1 MITKDNLKDL
11 LIFLGYE
18 EENENYKYHF
28 KNSDCDIFVDFD
40 NEKIIYPTDKGLI
53 VNERQTINFS
63 DNENFVVL
71 ECIHRLLEKGY
82 KPSHI
87 EIERRWSLGHL
98 SKSGRA
104 DICVMNA
111 TGNDVLFIIECKTF
125 GNEFEKELKTLK
137 SDGGQLFSYYQQ
149 EKSAKWLMLYASDFE
164 DYKIL
169 HQIKTVPVFDTENIL
184 EKYKKDKN
192 LDIYEKANSKE
203 KTFET
208 WVNTYDKKIYDD
220 LIFSEDTIAYNI
232 GEKPLRKKD
241 LKEFNPNDKIVNRFE
256 EILRHNNVSD
266 KENAFNKLIALFI
279 CKLVD
284 EITKDENDIVDFQYK
299 FGTDTYETLLDRL
312 QRLYKEGMDK
322 FMKEEIFYVS
332 SEYPLNLFS
341 TYKGQNRK
349 NAIED
354 LKDTFR
360 KLKFY
365 SNSDF
370 AFKDVHNEELFKQN
384 GKILVEVVKLF
395 EHYRI
400 VYKSKH
406 QFLGDLF
413 EQLLNQ
419 GFKQNEGQF
428 FTPIPITRFIWE
440 SLPIENLKS
449 LSKEDTYPR
458 VIDYACGSGHF
469 LTEGIDLINKVK
481 GNSSNDWVSENI
493 YGIEKDYR
501 LARVSKISL
510 FMNGAGEG
518 NIIFGDGLDNHREKG
533 VENNSFDILVANP
546 PYSVKAFKSHLDLKE
561 NSLELLES
569 IKDGGEI
576 EVLFV
581 ERISQL
587 IKANGIAAVILPS
600 SILSNSTP
608 NSYVGARE
616 IILKNFKIK
625 AIAQFGEK
633 TFGKTDT
640 NTVVLFLQKYNEP
653 PKYFKIIEDN
663 VQAIFNN
670 QKLSLW
676 KDDEILSDYIEHI
689 GVDLETYTAFIEE
702 IKNYDEFE
710 DIEYFKMYFEYFNKT
725 TELKNLLK
733 RATFKK
739 LDENEQIQ
747 KINSMFYSF
756 VKEIEKDK
764 IFYFALVKDQKTF
777 IINSPSSVKERSD
790 FLGYSWSE
798 SKGNEGIQIKNMGG
812 MLYDPSNR
820 ESNNHIAAF
829 IRKTFYNSLESVGEN
844 IKQYSNL
851 FETKNMLDFQREKF
865 DKSISLTER
874 RIIKL
879 KSAYKIEKLGKVCNV
894 LIGGTPSRKQ
904 YEYFEGDNLWVSI
917 SEMNGE
923 VILDTK
929 EKITDLGVKNS
940 NVKLIPK
947 DTTLLSFKLSIGKV
961 AIAGKDLYTNEA
973 IAGLIP
979 LNNELLNKYIFYL
992 FKGNFIKL
1000 QDYVGKK
1007 AFGKSLNSKILKND
1021 VKIPIPPL
1029 EVQQKIIDE
1038 CDKLEDKYKS
1048 TRMKVE
1054 EYRLQIQKIFQDLD
1068 VIKSDGGGWH
1078 KLSNSNV
1085 FKLSIGKRVIQN
1097 ELTEKGIPVYSA
1109 NVFESVG
1116 NIDKYLIKDFNEPH
1130 IIWGIDGDWMVN
1142 ILPKGFEFYPT
1153 DHCGVLIVDKDIIN
1167 PRYMVHALEKEG
1179 QTVGFSRSHRAS
1191 IDRIKSINIYAP
1203 NIELQ
1208 NTEMERVYKL
1218 EEKIKE
1224 LEESQ
1229 IDLNK
1234 EISVILDKYLK

>member
-1 MITKDNLKDL
+1 MITRENLKDL

-28 KNSDCDIFVDFD
+28 NNSDCDIIVNFE

-71 ECIHRLLEKGY
+71 ECVHKLLEKGY

-87 EIERRWSLGHL
+87 EIERRWSLGH
-98 SKSGRA
+98 SQKGGRA

-125 GNEFEKELKTLK
+125 GNEFDKELKTLK
-137 SDGGQLFSYYQQ
+137 ADGGQLFSYYQQ

-164 DYKIL
+164 DDKIL

-241 LKEFNPNDKIVNRFE
+241 LKEFNPRDKIVNRFE

-266 KENAFNKLIALFI
+266 KENAFNKLTALFI

-395 EHYRI
+395 EDYRI

-449 LSKEDTYPR
+449 LSKEDTYPK

-561 NSLELLES
+561 NDFELTNYIS
-569 IKDGGEI
+569 NDGSEI

-581 ERISQL
+581 ERIAQL
-587 IKANGIAAVILPS
+587 LKPNGIAAVILPS
-600 SILSNSTP
+600 TILTNASNS
-608 NSYVGARE
+608 YKGARDV
-616 IILKNFKIK
+616 ILKNFKIK
-625 AIAQFGEK
+625 AIAQFGSK
-633 TFGKTDT
+633 TFGKTGQ
-640 NTVVLFLQKYNEP
+640 NTVILFLEKYNEP
-653 PKYFKIIEDN
+653 PKYFKIVEDN
-663 VQAIFNN
+663 IQSIFNN
-670 QKLSLW
+670 QSSSLW
-676 KDDEILSDYIEHI
+676 KDDEILNDYINYVGADTDI
-689 GVDLETYTAFIEE
+689 YSDFIEE
-702 IKNYDEFE
+702 NLNYNEFLENDYFKIYVDEF
-710 DIEYFKMYFEYFNKT
+710 NKS
-725 TELKNLLK
+725 TELRNLK
-733 RATFKK
+733 KKISFKK
-739 LDENEQIQ
+739 MSNQEQLD
-747 KINSMFYSF
+747 KINKIFYLYAKN
-756 VKEIEKDK
+756 VERDK
-764 IFYFALVKDQKTF
+764 LFYFALVRDQETLVIKA
-777 IINSPSSVKERSD
+777 PSKITEQYN
-790 FLGYSWSE
+790 FLGYKWSD
-798 SKGNEGIQIKNMGG
+798 SKGNEGIQIENMGG
-812 MLYDPSNR
+812 ILYDPSHKENDK
-820 ESNNHIAAF
+820 HIAPL
-829 IRKTFYNSLESVGEN
+829 IK
-844 IKQYSNL
+844 KQYYSSEININNNL
-851 FETKNMLDFQREKF
+851 KEFASILKTKNMIDFSREKF
-865 DKSISLTER
+865 DRYILLQEIKSLELESKYSLEP
-874 RIIKL
+874 L
-879 KSAYKIEKLGKVCNV
+879 S
-894 LIGGTPSRKQ
+894 
-904 YEYFEGDNLWVSI
+904 D
-917 SEMNGE
+917 
-923 VILDTK
+923 ILDTIGGLWKGEK
-929 EKITDLGVKNS
+929 EPFITAKVLRGTNFTMTGHTDYN
-940 NVKLIPK
+940 
-947 DTTLLSFKLSIGKV
+947 DV
-961 AIAGKDLYTNEA
+961 AIINVEKSKFKNRKLKRGDIVIEKSGGSETQAVGRVIYFNKDDKDYSFSNFCNRLRIKQNREEEIKSYY
-973 IAGLIP
+973 IFL
-979 LNNELLNKYIFYL
+979 LLNYIYQNGFTFDYQTGSSGIKNLNMGRYL
-992 FKGNFIKL
+992 TI
-1000 QDYVGKK
+1000 
-1007 AFGKSLNSKILKND
+1007 
-1021 VKIPIPPL
+1021 KIPIPPIPI
-1029 EVQQKIIDE
+1029 QQKIIDE

-1048 TRMKVE
+1048 TRMKIE
-1054 EYRLQIQKIFQDLD
+1054 EYRLQIQKIFQELD
-1068 VIKSDGGGWH
+1068 VIKSDGGGGT
-1078 KLSNSNV
+1078 N
-1085 FKLSIGKRVIQN
+1085 
-1097 ELTEKGIPVYSA
+1097 
-1109 NVFESVG
+1109 
-1116 NIDKYLIKDFNEPH
+1116 
-1130 IIWGIDGDWMVN
+1130 
-1142 ILPKGFEFYPT
+1142 
-1153 DHCGVLIVDKDIIN
+1153 
-1167 PRYMVHALEKEG
+1167 
-1179 QTVGFSRSHRAS
+1179 
-1191 IDRIKSINIYAP
+1191 
-1203 NIELQ
+1203 
-1208 NTEMERVYKL
+1208 
-1218 EEKIKE
+1218 
-1224 LEESQ
+1224 
-1229 IDLNK
+1229 
-1234 EISVILDKYLK
+1234 